1 MIVPPGA
8 EFTAD
13 QVIEQALRQDFGPD
27 PSMAALKMKLKLVE
41 DDHNQPRW
49 EYKKK
54 YRDNDPLLSHEHHF
68 VDNSFVER

>member
-1 MIVPPGA
+1 MPPGA